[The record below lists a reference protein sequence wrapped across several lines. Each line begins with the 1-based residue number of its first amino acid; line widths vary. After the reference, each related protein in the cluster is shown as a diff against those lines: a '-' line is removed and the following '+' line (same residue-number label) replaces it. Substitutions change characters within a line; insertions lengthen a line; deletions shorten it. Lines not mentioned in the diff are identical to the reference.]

1 MDIAD
6 LKDNLRQVVSLKD
19 NLFKLK
25 KGDMRTYSLSEYL
38 DLFQNRLIRIDHG
51 ERDKFYW
58 PMHVANTKLDILREM
73 DNEKFNSDFSTNKS
87 KMLSIVN
94 QYIKDLQ
101 IGFEQND
108 LEAKLNN
115 QGWENANS

>member
-1 MDIAD
+1 MDITD
-6 LKDNLRQVVSLKD
+6 LKENLKQVVSLRD
-19 NLFKLK
+19 NLIKLE
-25 KGDMRTYSLSEYL
+25 KGDMRTYSLNEYL
-38 DLFQNRLIRIDHG
+38 DLFQNRLNGTDHG

-73 DNEKFNSDFSTNKS
+73 DIEKFNSAFSTNKS

-101 IGFEQND
+101 LGFEQND

-115 QGWENANS
+115 QG

>member
-6 LKDNLRQVVSLKD
+6 LKENLRQVISLRD
-19 NLFKLK
+19 NLVELK
-25 KGDMRTYSLSEYL
+25 KGHIRTYSLSEYL
-38 DLFQNRLIRIDHG
+38 DLIQNRLIGTDHG

-58 PMHVANTKLDILREM
+58 PMHVANTKLDMLRGM
-73 DNEKFNSDFSTNKS
+73 DIDKFNSAFSTNKT
-87 KMLSIVN
+87 KLLSIVN

-101 IGFEQND
+101 LGFEQND

-115 QGWENANS
+115 QG